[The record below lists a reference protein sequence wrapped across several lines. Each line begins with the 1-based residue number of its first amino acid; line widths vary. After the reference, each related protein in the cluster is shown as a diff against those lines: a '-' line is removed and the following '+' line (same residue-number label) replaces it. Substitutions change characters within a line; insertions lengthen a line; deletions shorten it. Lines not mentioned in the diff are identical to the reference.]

1 MTNESRVVQQ
11 HIEGIWGTIEFGR
24 IIMHFGLFEHKRI
37 HWGGWTRNPPPIHM
51 YDRRPIAVLE

>member
-37 HWGGWTRNPPPIHM
+37 HWGG
-51 YDRRPIAVLE
+51 